1 MVENKEAWRELI
13 STIDDH
19 QRIFNEHLRRLDRED
34 LIPYPGSPLL
44 APVKQYAE

>member
-1 MVENKEAWRELI
+1 MVENKEAWRELL

-19 QRIFNEHLRRLDRED
+19 HSIFNEQLGRLDGED
-34 LIPYPGSPLL
+34 LVPYSDSPLL